1 MELKTKKN
9 ALFDIFGLKENETF
23 PDAIRRVIY
32 SGDSSYYDKYLE
44 SCPDLSKDELR
55 SIWQFWYA
63 DREEKKQDYTSD
75 SLARLCSKLA
85 LLENGTTVY
94 DCCAGTGA
102 LTIAAWNIKKDIFAV
117 CDELDADVIPILLF
131 NLIVRNIPSYICCKD
146 LITGEIF
153 ACWEIHKGNK
163 YGNLNRKMIC
173 EPYAGKIDCAVSNP
187 PFNLNIGGTLKN
199 YYFVEK
205 CIELSERCA
214 VILPRGVLINDREK
228 PYRKNLVDNQQIV
241 SVIQCPDKIF
251 ESTGIPVC
259 ILVLNKKP
267 NKGLFVIDATQ
278 CEEITRL
285 QRGEGDKSH
294 TERLYQKKMNV
305 YSDEQINAICACTF
319 TETDLSKFVPYS
331 LIEEKEYNWSYGI
344 YKEPVIDEQNTK
356 HRDFNDIVADIN
368 KITRLK
374 NTIKITINR
383 VWADELKIN
392 IGESAEQD
400 KGLVTEING
409 YLKLL
414 GISERLIEPNY
425 YAISNSKVLEIK
437 QNDKEILSPVFEQF
451 IPLWQQHIKT
461 MNVLEDQLFAEFRDA
476 LLPALMTGRLSLEK

>member
-1 MELKTKKN
+1 MELKERRN
-9 ALFDIFGLKENETF
+9 AIFELFGFNESESFT
-23 PDAIRRVIY
+23 DGIRRIIY
-32 SGDSSYYDKYLE
+32 SGDSSYYDRYLE
-44 SCPDLSKDELR
+44 SFPDLSKDELR

-75 SLARLCSKLA
+75 SLAKLCSKLA
-85 LLENGTTVY
+85 LLEKGTTIY

-102 LTIAAWNIKKDIFAV
+102 LTIAAWNIKKDIYAV
-117 CDELDADVIPILLF
+117 CDELDEEVIPILLF
-131 NLIVRNIPSYICCKD
+131 NLIVRNIPSYVCCKD
-146 LITGEIF
+146 IITGEIS
-153 ACWEIHKGNK
+153 ACWEILKGNK

-173 EPYAGKIDCAVSNP
+173 ESFHGKIDCAVSNP
-187 PFNLNIGGTLKN
+187 PFNLNIGGSLKN
-199 YYFVEK
+199 YYFVGK
-205 CIELSERCA
+205 CIETSERCA
-214 VILPRGVLINDREK
+214 VILPRGVLTNDREK
-228 PYRKNLVDNQQIV
+228 QYRKEFVDNKQIV
-241 SVIQCPDKIF
+241 AIIQCPDKMF

-259 ILVLNKKP
+259 IVVLNKKA
-267 NKGLFVIDATQ
+267 NEGLFVVDATQ

-285 QRGEGDKSH
+285 QRGEGDRSH
-294 TERLYQKKMNV
+294 TERLYQKKMKV
-305 YSDEQINAICACTF
+305 YSDEQINAICACTL
-319 TETDLSKFVPYS
+319 TETDLSKFVPYPQ
-331 LIEEKEYNWSYGI
+331 IVENEYNWSYGV
-344 YKEPVIDEQNTK
+344 YQAPVIDEQYTK

-409 YLKLL
+409 YLDLL
-414 GISERLIEPNY
+414 GVSEKLIAPNY

-461 MNVLEDQLFAEFRDA
+461 MNVLENQLFTEFRDA
-476 LLPALMTGRLSLEK
+476 LLPALMTGRLSL

>member
-1 MELKTKKN
+1 MELKEKTN
-9 ALFDIFGLKENETF
+9 AIFEILGLKDNETF

-44 SCPDLSKDELR
+44 FCPDLSKDELR

-63 DREEKKQDYTSD
+63 DRKEKKQDYTSD
-75 SLARLCSKLA
+75 SLAKLCSQLA

-153 ACWEIHKGNK
+153 ACWEIQRGNK
-163 YGNLNRKMIC
+163 YGNLNRKMFC
-173 EPYAGKIDCAVSNP
+173 EPYTGKIDCAVSNP
-187 PFNLNIGGTLKN
+187 PFNLNIGGILKN

-214 VILPRGVLINDREK
+214 VILPCSVLNSDREK

-241 SVIQCPDKIF
+241 SVIKCPNKMF
-251 ESTGIPVC
+251 ESTEISVC

-267 NKGLFVIDATQ
+267 NKGIFVIDATR
-278 CEEITRL
+278 CDEITRL
-285 QRGEGDKSH
+285 QRGEGDKCH
-294 TERLYQKKMNV
+294 TERLYRKKMNV

-319 TETDLSKFVPYS
+319 TETDLSKFVLYS
-331 LIEEKEYNWSYGI
+331 EIVEKEYNWTYNI
-344 YKEPVIDEQNTK
+344 YKQLVIDEQHTK
-356 HRDFNDIVADIN
+356 HRDFNDIIADIN
-368 KITRLK
+368 IITRLK

-392 IGESAEQD
+392 IGESTQQD
-400 KGLVTEING
+400 KDLVKEING
-409 YLKLL
+409 YLELL
-414 GISERLIEPNY
+414 GMSERLIDPNY
-425 YAISNSKVLEIK
+425 YAISNSKILEIK
-437 QNDKEILSPVFEQF
+437 QNEKEILSPVLEQF

-461 MNVLEDQLFAEFRDA
+461 MNVLENQLFAEFRNA
-476 LLPALMTGRLSLEK
+476 LLPALMTGRLSIE